1 MKNARCTR
9 NQKIRMYLNQACS
22 ELQSGETLQSSIVAI
37 QVSTRNRGVSTLN
50 VGLALRERDD
60 MELVKT
66 GVWMK
71 I

>member
-9 NQKIRMYLNQACS
+9 NQKIRLYLNQVCS
-22 ELQSGETLQSSIVAI
+22 ELQPGEILQSSVVATRI
-37 QVSTRNRGVSTLN
+37 STRNRGVSTLT
-50 VGLALRERDD
+50 VGLAFRERDD

>member
-9 NQKIRMYLNQACS
+9 NQKIRLYLNQVCS
-22 ELQSGETLQSSIVAI
+22 ELQSGETLQSSIVATRL
-37 QVSTRNRGVSTLN
+37 STRNRGVSTFS
-50 VGLALRERDD
+50 VGSAFRERDD

-66 GVWMK
+66 GVWVK